1 MKQLP
6 LAMRLRERAVFDSFV
21 AGPNLAV
28 VAQLRAAVTAAASAG
43 ADTGADT
50 GAGAEASAEASA
62 DTGAGVAAG
71 AGARVHWICGPPGSG
86 KSHLLQ
92 ASCTLARAAAARALY
107 LPLSQL
113 REWGPAALAGWQEA
127 DLVAVDEL
135 EQVTGER
142 LWEEALF
149 ALYRAL
155 EERGAALIAAAA
167 APPGQLPFALADLQS
182 RFSAAMLL
190 RLQALDEAG
199 QRQVLQLRARSR
211 GLTLPAPTARYLQ
224 RRYRRDLPTLCALL
238 DTIDLAALQAQ
249 RRLTVP
255 FIRQVLAAEPRPNA
269 E

>member
-21 AGPNLAV
+21 AGSNADA
-28 VAQLRAAVTAAASAG
+28 VAQLRAAAQAQPQPQPQAQAQLQSQLHGESQPHSRSQTQSQPSRVYWIAG
-43 ADTGADT
+43 PA
-50 GAGAEASAEASA
+50 
-62 DTGAGVAAG
+62 
-71 AGARVHWICGPPGSG
+71 GSG

-92 ASCTLARAAAARALY
+92 ASCTLALARPTGASALY

-113 REWGPAALAGWQEA
+113 AGFGPAALAGWQDA
-127 DLVAVDEL
+127 SLVAVDEL
-135 EQVTGER
+135 ERVAGDR
-142 LWEEALF
+142 AWEEGLF
-149 ALYRAL
+149 ALYRSL
-155 EERGAALIAAAA
+155 EERGATLIAAATA
-167 APPGQLPFALADLQS
+167 MPGELPFALPDLRS

-190 RLQALDEAG
+190 RLQPLDEAG

-211 GLTLPAPTARYLQ
+211 GLTLPPHTARYLQ
-224 RRYRRDLPTLCALL
+224 RHYRRDLPTLCGLL

-255 FIRQVLAAEPRPNA
+255 FIRQVLAAAQRQSA